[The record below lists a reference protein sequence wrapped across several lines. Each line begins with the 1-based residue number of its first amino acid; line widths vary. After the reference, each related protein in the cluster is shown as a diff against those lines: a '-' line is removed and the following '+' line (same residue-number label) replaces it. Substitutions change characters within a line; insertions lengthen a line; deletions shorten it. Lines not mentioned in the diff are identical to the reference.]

1 MDPPLLRRPIG
12 RAGLLLSLTLVGGSA
27 GLLYGVKA
35 PPTFTARAYVVVAG
49 LPAAGTSL
57 AEPGPS
63 AAGTSQAA
71 ADASVPMAAGGVS
84 MAAAGWRPDAVA
96 YAHVYGRIATSRPVL
111 AQATALLG
119 TDLNS
124 LDDVRASTRPDAPVI
139 EIAASARSAARAAS
153 VANAVAGALVADGR
167 SQLHVALAATAP
179 AHPSSPDPPCE
190 LVIGTS
196 AGLLTGALAAL
207 ASLLT
212 ARRPRRLGASP
223 RQPGPPPGRPASRP
237 ALVDP
242 AEIEGHLGIWRAR
255 SSTSSRS
262 A

>member
-1 MDPPLLRRPIG
+1 MAPPLLRRPIG
-12 RAGLLLSLTLVGGSA
+12 RVGLLLSLTLLGGSA

-49 LPAAGTSL
+49 LPTAATGTPL
-57 AEPGPS
+57 PAPGLP
-63 AAGTSQAA
+63 APAL
-71 ADASVPMAAGGVS
+71 PMAPAD
-84 MAAAGWRPDAVA
+84 WRLDAVA
-96 YAHVYGRIATSRPVL
+96 YAHVYGRIATSGPVL

-119 TDLNS
+119 TDLNG
-124 LDDVRASTRPDAPVI
+124 LGDVRASTRPDAPVI

-167 SQLHVALAATAP
+167 SQLHIALAATAP
-179 AHPSSPDPPCE
+179 AHPTSPDPPCE

-212 ARRPRRLGASP
+212 SRRPRRLSTP
-223 RQPGPPPGRPASRP
+223 RSAPSRPGSAPNRPGSRP

-255 SSTSSRS
+255 SSTSR
-262 A
+262 